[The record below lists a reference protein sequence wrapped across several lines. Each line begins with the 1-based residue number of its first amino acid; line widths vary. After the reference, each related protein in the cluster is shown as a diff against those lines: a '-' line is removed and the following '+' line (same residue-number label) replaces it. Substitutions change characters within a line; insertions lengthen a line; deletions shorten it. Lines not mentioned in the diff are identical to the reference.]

1 MVSRRQYKNPPI
13 EEALCEFQFV
23 AGEDWDL
30 TIPGKLHAELGDY
43 TGKPRQRNVM
53 EFGVE
58 TVGDRPPSL
67 HYGEGL
73 GRVQLLT
80 GQGTRIVGVGPDVL
94 SVHMLKPYQDPLI
107 HSQLNGWVEFRH
119 RIEEALE
126 AYWKVASP
134 KGVQRI
140 GVRYINKITLPT
152 RTPVVE
158 DYLRCALPTISGLP
172 NERKGFLGTTEYV
185 YDDGVLLNLIV
196 ARGATG
202 IADDLSVS
210 SEVFLDLDVI
220 WASESEILQSDALN
234 KVEILRDR
242 EREAFE
248 AVITDRSRKLF
259 DA

>member
-30 TIPGKLHAELGDY
+30 TIPGKLHAELDDY
-43 TGKPRQRNVM
+43 IGKPRQQNVM

-58 TVGDRPPSL
+58 AVEDRPPSL

-94 SVHMLKPYQDPLI
+94 SVHMLKPYQDPSI
-107 HSQLNGWVEFRH
+107 RSQQNGWVEFRR

-134 KGVQRI
+134 RGVQKI

-152 RTPVVE
+152 RTPVFE
-158 DYLRCALPTISGLP
+158 DYLRCALPTVSGLP
-172 NERKGFLGTTEYV
+172 DEIKGFLGSTEYV
-185 YDDGVLLNLIV
+185 YNDGVLLNLIV

-202 IADDLSVS
+202 ISDDLLVS
-210 SEVFLDLDVI
+210 SEVFLDLDVV
-220 WASESEILQSDALN
+220 WASESVILQSDALQ
-234 KVEILRDR
+234 KVENLRDR
-242 EREAFE
+242 ERKAFE
-248 AVITDRSRKLF
+248 AIITDKSRKLF